1 MSSLLFK
8 QLFFK
13 FTFRLIFKVERLF
26 SLMKSRKIANFILK
40 FTDLSN
46 VEIENPLIFT
56 VSVSKL
62 NLQIYFL

>member
-13 FTFRLIFKVERLF
+13 FTFRLIFKVARLF
-26 SLMKSRKIANFILK
+26 SLMKSKKIANFILK

-56 VSVSKL
+56 VSVPKL
-62 NLQIYFL
+62 NLQIYF

>member
-13 FTFRLIFKVERLF
+13 FTFRLIFKVARLF

-62 NLQIYFL
+62 NLQIYF